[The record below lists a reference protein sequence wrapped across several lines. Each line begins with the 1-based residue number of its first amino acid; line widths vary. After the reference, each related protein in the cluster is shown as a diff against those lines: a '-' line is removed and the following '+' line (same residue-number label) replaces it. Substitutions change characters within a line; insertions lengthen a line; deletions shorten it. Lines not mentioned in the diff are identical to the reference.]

1 MIRRRIINKTSARA
15 WAAAVPRAA
24 FTPRLALAAT
34 VSVAAFAALAPT
46 NSVRAET
53 STPASTEFAMRTK
66 IAAAWSDATAVW
78 NQLLGERTYD
88 SDIPQINFVKAIRPS
103 HCYGLYVGTG
113 PVYCSGNNTVF
124 VSTEEMNRLSQRLGS
139 SADAGMAFLVAHE
152 LGHHV
157 QKITGRF
164 RTLQAMAR
172 ANPEHVRQLSMR
184 FELEADCL
192 AGVWAGN
199 SPAFAKVETIRA
211 GIFGTLDAIGD
222 DKVRASEG
230 KVADPDTFTHGSSE
244 QRRKWYNVGL
254 EQRTMAACSVL
265 EAPNF

>member
-1 MIRRRIINKTSARA
+1 MIRRQITNKALAREWAISVPGARITL
-15 WAAAVPRAA
+15 
-24 FTPRLALAAT
+24 RLALVVTLSA
-34 VSVAAFAALAPT
+34 AAFAALAQT
-46 NSVRAET
+46 NAVRAET
-53 STPASTEFAMRTK
+53 STPASTEYAMRTK

-124 VSTEEMNRLSQRLGS
+124 VSTEEMTRLSQRLGS
-139 SADAGMAFLVAHE
+139 AADAGMAFLVAHE

-172 ANPEHVRQLSMR
+172 ANPEHIRQLSRR

-199 SPAFAKVETIRA
+199 SPAFAKLETVRT
-211 GIFGTLDAIGD
+211 GIVGTLDAIGD

-230 KVADPDTFTHGSSE
+230 KPIDPETFTHGTSE

-254 EQRTMAACSVL
+254 EQRTIAACSVL
-265 EAPNF
+265 EAPDF